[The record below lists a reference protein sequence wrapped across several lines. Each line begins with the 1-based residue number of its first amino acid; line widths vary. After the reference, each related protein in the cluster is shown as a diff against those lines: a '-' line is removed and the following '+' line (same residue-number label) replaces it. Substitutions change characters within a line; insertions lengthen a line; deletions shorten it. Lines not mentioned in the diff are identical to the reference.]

1 MARMAAYGTWR
12 VDILVSHCGACPLL
26 AMVRKIR
33 PIEYRPE
40 LQEDSAAVM
49 TIMFMT
55 SPIQARPIWPNTVT
69 NGDAPALYWSEG
81 SSMASS
87 SHGTDV
93 EHHDAEHDGADR
105 LGDFALRVLHLAGG
119 DADEFDARC
128 RRRSR
133 R

>member
-12 VDILVSHCGACPLL
+12 LDILVSHCGAWPLL

-55 SPIQARPIWPNTVT
+55 SPIQPRPIWPKTVT
-69 NGDAPALYWSEG
+69 NGEVPALYWSEG

-87 SHGTDV
+87 VT
-93 EHHDAEHDGADR
+93 EPT
-105 LGDFALRVLHLAGG
+105 
-119 DADEFDARC
+119 
-128 RRRSR
+128 
-133 R
+133 